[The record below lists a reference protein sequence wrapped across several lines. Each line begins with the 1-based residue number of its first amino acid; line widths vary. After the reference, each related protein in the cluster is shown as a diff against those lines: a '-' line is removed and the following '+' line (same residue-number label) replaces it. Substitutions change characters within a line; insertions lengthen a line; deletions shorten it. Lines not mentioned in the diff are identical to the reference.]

1 MQKYNAKL
9 APLIRGGYGMK
20 EFHEGNLKLIPLVI
34 LFYFLAMVSAACAQA
49 ADKEEVPEL
58 SPKGTVSLEYPNQ
71 WDSNSLIVLS
81 NDGRYLIDA
90 SKSARYIRVWDWEK
104 KEVVQ
109 RLLLN
114 EDNPERNDNKEHK
127 WVLGTRV
134 GVNLALTPDGRMLA
148 ACVTISPKQ
157 PSQPNN
163 YVTARI
169 WNLESGAVVADIPGV
184 LRNVPGLGEAVL
196 QASCGSISYSPD
208 GKYMAYAS
216 GASFFANDAE
226 REAFEAGLKRD
237 SANAAATHKYVQTVK
252 IPDLVYGISL
262 YDTSSWKLVKFIP
275 LPNPENKQANNKHVT
290 PSLKSTMLFTEDGK
304 QLIGAVFEQPYYGE
318 NKRESNRIVRWDMKS
333 GAVIEEKDV
342 PKLAPPN
349 VGAWWH
355 WLSGGREVW
364 WSTHAETHLR
374 QTQAEAR
381 DCEAASAVP
390 AFVSEV
396 VENCAYN
403 WAIGILDIEAG
414 KIKYLAPSRKNPPLP
429 NSMERELS
437 SFSAGISPDGA
448 HLVLLSN
455 RAKPNTIPSVNQVS
469 NIDVLDMGTLRVEGR
484 YSWNGASASLIFS
497 GDSKYFAIKAFKRD
511 DSAMIFEL
519 PRTNMN

>member
-1 MQKYNAKL
+1 
-9 APLIRGGYGMK
+9 MK
-20 EFHEGNLKLIPLVI
+20 NISKLIQLVARRAGT
-34 LFYFLAMVSAACAQA
+34 LCLLTMAACAQA
-49 ADKEEVPEL
+49 ADKEAVPEL
-58 SPKGTVSLEYPNQ
+58 SPKGKVSLEYPNQ
-71 WDSNSLIVLS
+71 WDFNDLIGLS

-114 EDNPERNDNKEHK
+114 EDNPEHNDNKEHK
-127 WVLGTRV
+127 WVLGV
-134 GVNLALTPDGRMLA
+134 WGGAKLAITPDGRMLA
-148 ACVTISPKQ
+148 ACVSISHNW
-157 PSQPNN
+157 PSQTDN

-169 WNLESGAVVADIPGV
+169 WNLESGAIVADIPGV
-184 LRNVPGLGEAVL
+184 LRNVPGFGEAVL

-226 REAFEAGLKRD
+226 RDAYEAGLKAD
-237 SANAAATHKYVQTVK
+237 SANAAATHKYVRTVK
-252 IPDLVYGISL
+252 IPDHVSGIAL
-262 YDTSSWKLVKFIP
+262 YETSGWKLVKFIP
-275 LPNPENKQANNKHVT
+275 LPNPENKQASNKHVT

-318 NKRESNRIVRWDMKS
+318 NKRESNRIMRWDIES
-333 GAVIEEKDV
+333 GVVLEEKEV
-342 PKLAPPN
+342 PKLAPPSAG
-349 VGAWWH
+349 VWWH
-355 WLSGGREVW
+355 WLPGGREVW

-381 DCEAASAVP
+381 NCEAASAAP

-403 WAIGILDIEAG
+403 WAIGILDIEAR
-414 KIKYLAPSRKNPPLP
+414 KIKYLVPFRKNPPQGVKV
-429 NSMERELS
+429 ERQLDV
-437 SFSAGISPDGA
+437 FSAGISPDGT

-455 RAKPNTIPSVNQVS
+455 TSNPITFPPTANVSVVE
-469 NIDVLDMGTLRVEGR
+469 ILDRKTLRPEGS
-484 YSWNGASASLIFS
+484 YSWKGPVYSSPSFS
-497 GDSKYFAIKAFKRD
+497 GNSRYFTFKSGKASSHQ
-511 DSAMIFEL
+511 SAMIFEL
-519 PRTNMN
+519 PEDKRK